1 MYEKKEDNKQ
11 QTILGNQSIFLKEV
25 ASSDAIS
32 KFSSDDKEDRILEFY
47 SHFNSNHT

>member
-25 ASSDAIS
+25 ASSDAIA
-32 KFSSDDKEDRILEFY
+32 KF
-47 SHFNSNHT
+47 